1 MSQPKYTL
9 HFGDTAIEYTLT
21 YAARTLQLVMETFG
35 PDRVMIGTDYPFV
48 IADGDPHATVDAL
61 GLDRAAAQALREG
74 NARRFLGLS

>member
-1 MSQPKYTL
+1 
-9 HFGDTAIEYTLT
+9 
-21 YAARTLQLVMETFG
+21 METFG